1 MEEDDTHEQ
10 PNNRRSSND
19 RPWLFK
25 KGQSGNPGG
34 RPVGS
39 KSLKQRAKEYLE
51 GLSDEEAQ
59 TYFDGLNKLDVW
71 KMAEGMPMQK
81 NDLGVTGNITVNVIK
96 YDETNNDSPQPTAK

>member
-1 MEEDDTHEQ
+1 MENSPQEQ
-10 PNNRRSSND
+10 VKKRNERG
-19 RPWLFK
+19 LFV

-39 KSLKQRAKEYLE
+39 KSLKQRAREYLE
-51 GLSDEEAQ
+51 GLDDEAAES
-59 TYFDGLNKLDVW
+59 YFDGIPKIDIW